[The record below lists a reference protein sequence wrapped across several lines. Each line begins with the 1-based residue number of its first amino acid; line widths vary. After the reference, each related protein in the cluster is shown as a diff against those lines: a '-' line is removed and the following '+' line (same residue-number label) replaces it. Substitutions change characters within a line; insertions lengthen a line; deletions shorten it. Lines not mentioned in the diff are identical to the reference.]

1 MNAKQNYQASQRENR
16 IASRRAELATPESVI
31 ERTLARNCRRD
42 FVCLVKPAL
51 RKLAKQVR
59 REVDLALQPER
70 ESFAALMAL

>member
-1 MNAKQNYQASQRENR
+1 MNKETFKANSRANR
-16 IASRRAELATPESVI
+16 IASRRAELATPENVV